1 MLQTIIPT
9 PKYLDQKEGT
19 TSLPLMITTDHAP
32 WREYVNTL
40 RLSLE
45 KIFEVALGEGEGGI
59 LLHYDESCPKEH
71 YVMDST
77 QGITLS
83 ASDDEGIL
91 YAIATAIQS
100 VSVNAEGI
108 HCPKAIL
115 RDHPDKSYRALM
127 VDLAREWHP
136 AYTVSR
142 YIDVCFILKIKYLHL
157 HFIDDQRYTLPSRIM
172 PALNEGCR
180 HYSFEEIQAMR
191 DYARARGIILI
202 PEFEA
207 PGHAAFLVRAYPE
220 YFANHMMGDDDSSF
234 VTEDGALVSAAN
246 LLCAGN
252 PATKDAIR
260 RLLGEICEM
269 FPDSPYIHIGG
280 DEANIKAWNG
290 CCECVRYMKE
300 NQIEDIYE
308 LYSDF
313 IGKVAQMVI
322 DYGRTPI
329 VWEGFPKKG
338 AHRVPKET
346 VVIAWESHYQLVG
359 DLLEAGYKV
368 INGSWLPLYIVP
380 GYKHGRWGVEE
391 ILSWNVYNWQHWWS
405 KSEAKLNPIHIAPTD
420 QLIGAQLSSWEC
432 TYEQEIGKIMENLSA
447 LSERTW
453 NLRRHWTDH
462 EFQLRLFTTLTTIT
476 RLVQDV

>member
-220 YFANHMMGDDDSSF
+220 YFANHMMGDNDSSF

-269 FPDSPYIHIGG
+269 FPESPYVHIGG
-280 DEANIKAWNG
+280 DEANIRAWND
-290 CCECVRYMKE
+290 CCECVRYMNE
-300 NQIEDIYE
+300 HGISDVYE
-308 LYSDF
+308 LYSEF
-313 IGKVAQMVI
+313 VGRVAQMVL
-322 DYGRTPI
+322 DSGKTPI
-329 VWEGFPKKG
+329 VWEGFPEKG
-338 AHRVPKET
+338 VHYIPKET
-346 VVIAWESHYQLVG
+346 VVVAWESFYHLAP
-359 DLLEAGYKV
+359 DLLKNGFRI
-368 INGSWLPLYIVP
+368 INGSWKPLYIVP
-380 GYKHGRWGVEE
+380 SYQARWGAKE
-391 ILSWNVYNWQHWWS
+391 ILAWSVYNWQHWWD
-405 KSEAKLNPIHIAPTD
+405 KSPAKLNPIHIAPTD
-420 QLIGAQLSSWEC
+420 RVLGAQISAWES
-432 TYEQEIGKIMENLSA
+432 TYEEEIGKILESLPT

-453 NLRRHWTDH
+453 NTVRLHTVE
-462 EFQLRLFTTLTTIT
+462 EFCEMLNNSVHRIARLIA
-476 RLVQDV
+476 DV